1 MTPADRTHVRGR
13 SQATGSNPP
22 VPSPSPLH
30 TGPDC
35 AECAR
40 LAEQLRAAHLSGDRS
55 RVTDVRVFQA
65 RHYATAAR
73 RAGAA

>member
-13 SQATGSNPP
+13 SQAAGSNPP
-22 VPSPSPLH
+22 VPPLSPLH
-30 TGPDC
+30 TGPHC

-55 RVTDVRVFQA
+55 RVTDVRVLQT
-65 RHYATAAR
+65 RHYATAAGR
-73 RAGAA
+73 EGAA